1 MADGSCIA
9 AFTRGRQDPGVAGLP
24 ASGVGA
30 YLRAAMSPKGSIRLA
45 CAAISPKGSI
55 RRANSTAGG
64 LAPCQ
69 TYSQVSKLKPIMGN
83 ISSKTSKSASANVT
97 LVDLAGFY
105 ARDDDGN
112 TLCTENH
119 ARFGIDNIDMR
130 LENLCLFC
138 RLGADIVLCFDD
150 KVELGTGFG

>member
-1 MADGSCIA
+1 MSGFGYRDVLWKH
-9 AFTRGRQDPGVAGLP
+9 RGHRGVAGCP
-24 ASGVGA
+24 RIGGRCVFAQ
-30 YLRAAMSPKGSIRLA
+30 AMSPDGSIR
-45 CAAISPKGSI
+45 C
-55 RRANSTAGG
+55 ANSTAGG